1 MFVGVI
7 VLCTFG
13 AAALACAVLAVRG
26 AMQRNWAIFGALLI
40 PAVGIGGTIIMM
52 VGPVVKVWLFG
63 APYLEVVSESAEK
76 LEATGISAI
85 YSNQEQFG
93 LGYNEDDHTFFWFD
107 QSVSDGGGFKGVEQ
121 DGSTF
126 AGGWEILENQVCYNV
141 SNKLYCYDVYNLG
154 DEYAEVN
161 HRMEIVNRFHLLDAP
176 VMSPEGVEAL
186 IDADLTAMVTGK
198 TLTGSLQLYY
208 VNPDYSA
215 VFAADS
221 DSVTFTRGTD
231 TETGTYR
238 VEKDKLCLAGVIYL
252 DDTCLVVYPSP
263 DGFDMVRS
271 NGRVV
276 MTVSNVE

>member
-26 AMQRNWAIFGALLI
+26 AYQRNWAMFGALLI

-63 APYLEVVSESAEK
+63 DPYLEVVSASAQK
-76 LEATGISAI
+76 MDASGISEL

-93 LGYNEDDHTFFWFD
+93 IAYNEDDHTFFWFD
-107 QSVSDGGGFKGVEQ
+107 QSVSDGGGFKGVEE

-126 AGGWEILENQVCYNV
+126 AGGWDVLEDQICYNV
-141 SNKLYCYDVYNLG
+141 SNKLTCYDVYNLG
-154 DEYAEVN
+154 DEYGEVN
-161 HRMEIVNRFHLLDAP
+161 HREEVVNRFRLLPAP
-176 VMSPEGVEAL
+176 MMSPEAAVAL
-186 IDADLTAMVTGK
+186 TDATINAIVPGH
-198 TLTGSLQLYY
+198 TLSGMLQLYY
-208 VNPDYSA
+208 ENPDFSA

-221 DSVTFTRGTD
+221 DSVTMTRGTD

-238 VEKDKLCLAGVIYL
+238 VEKDKLCLAGVVYL
-252 DDTCLVVYPSP
+252 EDTCLVMYPSP
-263 DGFDMVRS
+263 NGFDLVRS

-276 MTVSNVE
+276 MTVSNLE

>member
-26 AMQRNWAIFGALLI
+26 AMQRNWAVFGALLL

-63 APYLEVVSESAEK
+63 DPYLEVVSESAEK

-93 LGYNEDDHTFFWFD
+93 LGYNEDDHTFYWFD
-107 QSVSDGGGFKGVEQ
+107 QWVSDGGGFKGVEQ

-141 SNKLYCYDVYNLG
+141 SNTLTCYDVYNLG

-161 HRMEIVNRFHLLDAP
+161 HRMEIVNRFRLLDAP
-176 VMSPEGVEAL
+176 IMSPEGVEAL
-186 IDADLTAMVTGK
+186 IDADLTALVTGK
-198 TLTGSLQLYY
+198 TLSGSLELYY

-215 VFAADS
+215 VFAANS

-238 VEKDKLCLAGVIYL
+238 VEKDKLCLAGVVYL
-252 DDTCLVVYPSP
+252 EDTCLVVYPSTN
-263 DGFDMVRS
+263 GFDMVRS